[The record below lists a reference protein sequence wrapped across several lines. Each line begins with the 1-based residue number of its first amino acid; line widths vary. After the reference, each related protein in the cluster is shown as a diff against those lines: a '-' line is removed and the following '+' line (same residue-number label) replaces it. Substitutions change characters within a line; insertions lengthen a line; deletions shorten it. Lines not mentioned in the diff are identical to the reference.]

1 MRIFDTRIEMVK
13 SLLLPNMVGAE
24 IGVLNGDFA
33 EELHKLNPYKL
44 HLVDFWSGEV
54 LSGDVDGN
62 NPQVWNLDECYRTVQ
77 KKLDTFPNVMLHRC
91 SSTEFLSNTRDEMF
105 DYIYL
110 DTTHGYEDTLQEIQY
125 AWPKIKQ
132 GGYLMGHDFSLT
144 YKCNSSWYFGVDR
157 AVYKF
162 CADNGKKIYALAC
175 DGCMSFAIK
184 K

>member
-1 MRIFDTRIEMVK
+1 MLIFDTRIEMIK
-13 SLLLPNMVGAE
+13 SLLKPNMVGAE
-24 IGVLNGDFA
+24 IGVLNGEFA

-62 NPQVWNLDECYRTVQ
+62 NLKVWNLDECYNNVEKRLN
-77 KKLDTFPNVMLHRC
+77 KFPNVVLHKC
-91 SSTEFLSNTRDEMF
+91 SSTEFLSNVRDELF
-105 DYIYL
+105 DFVYL
-110 DTTHGYEDTLQEIQY
+110 DTTHGYEDTLQEIQC
-125 AWPKIKQ
+125 AWPKIKP
-132 GGYLMGHDFSLT
+132 GGYLMGHDFEFT
-144 YKCNSSWYFGVDR
+144 NKCHNTWNFGVDR

-162 CADNGKKIYALAC
+162 CGDNNKKIVALAC